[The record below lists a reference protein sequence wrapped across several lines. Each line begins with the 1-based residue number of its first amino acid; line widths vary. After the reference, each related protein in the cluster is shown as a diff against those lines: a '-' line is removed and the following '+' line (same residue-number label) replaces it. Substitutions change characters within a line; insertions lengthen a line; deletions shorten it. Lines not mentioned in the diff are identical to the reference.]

1 MRIDSTVDYVIKNL
15 QINASDECIHL
26 LQNILELCSAGQQ
39 HRPKVLDKLAWALR
53 SRFT

>member
-39 HRPKVLDKLAWALR
+39 HRPQVLDKLAWALR